1 MGDID
6 ELHRL
11 AHLLHQPGVT
21 PDVGIVQRRID
32 FIEHAERCRV
42 QLENGK
48 YQGQG
53 GQRFL
58 TAREQVNGAVLLAR
72 WPRHDCH
79 PCIE

>member
-6 ELHRL
+6 ELHCL
-11 AHLLHQPGVT
+11 THLLDQPGVAS
-21 PDVGIVQRRID
+21 DVGIVQWRID

-42 QLENGK
+42 QFENGK

-58 TAREQVNGAVLLAR
+58 PAREQVDGAVLLAR
-72 WPRHDCH
+72 WPRHDRY